1 MSPHDVVLDT
11 NVLIAGLRSRTGASF
26 RLLSL
31 LGRRPEIQIHLSVPL
46 VLEYESVAKR
56 QAKELGLSEQDIE
69 DVLDF
74 LCSIAVRHEIF
85 FLWRPVL
92 RDSRDDMVLELAVA
106 AGCESI
112 VTYNKRDFEVAER
125 FGIAVESAR
134 GFLRRIGELK

>member
-1 MSPHDVVLDT
+1 MSSHDVVLDT
-11 NVLIAGLRSRTGASF
+11 NVLIAGLRSRRGASY

-46 VLEYESVAKR
+46 VLEYEAVAKR
-56 QAKELGLSEQDIE
+56 QAKELGLSVQDIE

-92 RDSRDDMVLELAVA
+92 RDPRDDMVLELAVA

-112 VTYNKRDFEVAER
+112 VSYNRRDFKAAER
-125 FGIAVESAR
+125 FGIQVESA
-134 GFLRRIGELK
+134 GEFLERIGEMR